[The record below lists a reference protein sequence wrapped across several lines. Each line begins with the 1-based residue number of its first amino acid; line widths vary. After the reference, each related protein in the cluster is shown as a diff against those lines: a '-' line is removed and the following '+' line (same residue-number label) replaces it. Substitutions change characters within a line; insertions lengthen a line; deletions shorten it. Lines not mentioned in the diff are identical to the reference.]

1 VRLAVVPGRSRI
13 DLTTRPALPGVRL
26 VVESVEGAAGG
37 DPPGSVLNLRVR
49 ALTDAGPA
57 AVALPSWLDAGDG
70 TATVEARIDADG
82 LEIEGDAVRA
92 RVEVRAGGHVAAVN
106 ASGRW
111 RVVSTDG
118 TGADRGPS
126 PTGPATGVPS
136 GAPTGPVEA
145 VGTAVV
151 DLRGLGFGLPPL
163 ITYVVQVRWRLL
175 LIPAEPEAAGGADTT
190 ATNRTPRPAH

>member
-26 VVESVEGAAGG
+26 VVESVDGNVGG
-37 DPPGSVLNLRVR
+37 VLHLRVR
-49 ALTDAGPA
+49 ALTDADPP
-57 AVALPSWLDAGDG
+57 AVALPSWLATEDG
-70 TATVEARIDADG
+70 SAAVEARLGDVEVD
-82 LEIEGDAVRA
+82 GDAVRA
-92 RVEVRAGGHVAAVN
+92 RVEVRAGGHVAVLR

-111 RVVSTDG
+111 RTVATDG
-118 TGADRGPS
+118 DA
-126 PTGPATGVPS
+126 
-136 GAPTGPVEA
+136 TGPVEA

-175 LIPAEPEAAGGADTT
+175 LIPDGGPAAAEAADT
-190 ATNRTPRPAH
+190 AAGNQSRRPAH